1 VTRNDKDSAEI
12 VQEIADTP
20 VTVRKADVAYAIDA
34 LTRVQQ
40 FYILPPRLAEEY
52 NQVEMRLREA
62 YAAAR

>member
-1 VTRNDKDSAEI
+1 MDGKSFAEAME
-12 VQEIADTP
+12 EIANTP
-20 VTVRKADVAYAIDA
+20 VTVRKGDIAYAIDA
-34 LTRVQQ
+34 LTRVQE